1 MRLALLRLTL
11 ATSLLAAS
19 SLHAQH
25 APRPNVLMIAVDDL
39 NDWIG
44 CMQGHPQAHTPHM
57 DRLAERGVL
66 FTNAHCAAPV
76 CLASRTA
83 VLCGRYPDETGVF
96 SNWGKTQGKPPAK
109 EGQLPL
115 HFAAA
120 GYETLGTGKIYH
132 AKGPRYF
139 DDYFETEQR
148 WSPFT
153 QEIASYT
160 EDELPS
166 KGTEHPRH
174 VIKGGP
180 GSRDWVLPLN
190 GLTSERNADRKEG
203 ESFDWGP
210 VAVRDDEMG
219 DTRITDWAMQK
230 LDAPRTKPLFLGVGY
245 YRPHIPL
252 FAPQQDFDSLPPVDQ
267 IVLPE
272 VKADDLDDV
281 GPLARQFALDPLTA
295 GTHDLVVKHQQWRE
309 AVRAYLGCVT
319 FVDRQIGRLIEKL
332 DASPLAENTWIV
344 LWSDHGWQLGD
355 KQHWGKW
362 TAWRQSTRMPLIIV
376 PPRGAKTARGKACA
390 EPVSL
395 VDLYPTL
402 IELCGLPAK
411 EGLSGI
417 SLAPWLANPDL
428 KTDRAV
434 LTTLDPG
441 NHALTTR
448 DWRYLRYANGDE
460 ELYDIAND
468 PHEWHNLARD
478 ENHRPR
484 LTEMQRRLHETL
496 APLGGGKR

>member
-1 MRLALLRLTL
+1 
-11 ATSLLAAS
+11 
-19 SLHAQH
+19 
-25 APRPNVLMIAVDDL
+25 
-39 NDWIG
+39 
-44 CMQGHPQAHTPHM
+44 
-57 DRLAERGVL
+57 
-66 FTNAHCAAPV
+66 
-76 CLASRTA
+76 
-83 VLCGRYPDETGVF
+83 
-96 SNWGKTQGKPPAK
+96 
-109 EGQLPL
+109 
-115 HFAAA
+115 
-120 GYETLGTGKIYH
+120 
-132 AKGPRYF
+132 
-139 DDYFETEQR
+139 
-148 WSPFT
+148 
-153 QEIASYT
+153 
-160 EDELPS
+160 
-166 KGTEHPRH
+166 
-174 VIKGGP
+174 
-180 GSRDWVLPLN
+180 
-190 GLTSERNADRKEG
+190 
-203 ESFDWGP
+203 
-210 VAVRDDEMG
+210 MG
-219 DTRITDWAMQK
+219 DARITDWAMQK
-230 LDAPRTKPLFLGVGY
+230 LDAPRSKPLFLGVGY

-272 VKADDLDDV
+272 VKADDLGDV
-281 GPLARQFALDPLTA
+281 GALARQFALDPLTA

-309 AVRAYLGCVT
+309 AVRAYLACVT

-376 PPRGAKTARGKACA
+376 PPRGAEAVRGKACA

-496 APLGGGKR
+496 APLGAARK